1 MGDFLRIRVQVDIKK
16 PLRRCVL
23 FGNSLG
29 KQPSPCLLRYEC
41 LPRFCF
47 FCGMVGHELST
58 CVVKPTNLAVKKIQY
73 GSWLRVPDPQPRP
86 GSRRR
91 TGIEYFDHDHG
102 PPAPPRHYDT
112 AEAGNGNPALPGQ
125 IVVPPAV
132 VDDTVEQAG
141 DAPEAAEFVSTPTVA
156 VNEAA
161 KLDVVTTTL
170 PQAVVEDNQHLEPA
184 MSLSTSLTT
193 PLITEGTASSITL
206 GATFCMPKRSIQG
219 RLNSPTVVA
228 GQPHR
233 AQ

>member
-1 MGDFLRIRVQVDIKK
+1 MIMARLHHQDTTILQRLGMAIRH
-16 PLRRCVL
+16 
-23 FGNSLG
+23 
-29 KQPSPCLLRYEC
+29 CL
-41 LPRFCF
+41 
-47 FCGMVGHELST
+47 
-58 CVVKPTNLAVKKIQY
+58 
-73 GSWLRVPDPQPRP
+73 
-86 GSRRR
+86 
-91 TGIEYFDHDHG
+91 
-102 PPAPPRHYDT
+102 
-112 AEAGNGNPALPGQ
+112 
-125 IVVPPAV
+125 AV

-219 RLNSPTVVA
+219 RYEVCFPIQAKRPCIPLLSSLCMVRLLRFLLLKIML
-228 GQPHR
+228 G
-233 AQ
+233 